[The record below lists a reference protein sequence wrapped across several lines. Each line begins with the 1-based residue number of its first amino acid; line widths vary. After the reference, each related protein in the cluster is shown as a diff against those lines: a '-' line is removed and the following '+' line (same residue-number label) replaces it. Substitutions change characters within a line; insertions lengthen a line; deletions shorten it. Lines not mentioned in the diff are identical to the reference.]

1 MLYLLSC
8 ALKTKAE
15 VAAHRHVLSFKSICF
30 LLWIHELLH
39 LCLVFGDVC
48 ITTVECRQFIQKTFI
63 VQTKLK
69 MIWGIKPCPSSGFQ
83 CLGKHCSAKS
93 THVYLLVWFL
103 PSFLKTDEL
112 FIFRLVVTY
121 SLSRMCIMLYSMLIF
136 RGLFFWGIIHFSVT
150 VAPSICQVAT
160 KQGPFCWNASGLV
173 ALCFFFF
180 FSFRKI
186 ILKN

>member
-8 ALKTKAE
+8 APKTKAE

-39 LCLVFGDVC
+39 LCLVFGDAC
-48 ITTVECRQFIQKTFI
+48 STIVECRQFIQKTFI

-103 PSFLKTDEL
+103 PSLLKADEL

-121 SLSRMCIMLYSMLIF
+121 SLSRTCIMLYSMLIF
-136 RGLFFWGIIHFSVT
+136 SV
-150 VAPSICQVAT
+150 
-160 KQGPFCWNASGLV
+160 
-173 ALCFFFF
+173 FFFF
-180 FSFRKI
+180 FLGNYPLLWLQAFVRWPPSRGRSAETLRVWWLCAFFFFFP
-186 ILKN
+186 L

>member
-1 MLYLLSC
+1 MRIRTAISGTLEIVLDLRSQKALLKYLQCSFESSSVRHGWGAMLYLLSC

-39 LCLVFGDVC
+39 LCLVFGDAC
-48 ITTVECRQFIQKTFI
+48 ITIVECRQFIQKTFI

-93 THVYLLVWFL
+93 THVYLLV
-103 PSFLKTDEL
+103 
-112 FIFRLVVTY
+112 
-121 SLSRMCIMLYSMLIF
+121 
-136 RGLFFWGIIHFSVT
+136 
-150 VAPSICQVAT
+150 
-160 KQGPFCWNASGLV
+160 
-173 ALCFFFF
+173 
-180 FSFRKI
+180 
-186 ILKN
+186 